1 MLWKGALIPGPLYH
15 EGLSWLAPT
24 TANWLSIAVLGLIW
38 GGTFAVV
45 SIALEGYGPITVAA
59 ARTGLGAV
67 ALVALVVAFG
77 RPWPRWDATLIGYLI
92 PTGILSSALPFFLL
106 SWGQQH
112 VPSAFAGLSMAAL
125 PLFVLPLAHFFADE
139 PLNFRKSFGFLV
151 GFAGAAILIGPGVL
165 AVSKGDLEPLA
176 RLACLG
182 AVLSY
187 ACSSILT
194 RRCPPID
201 AMVLSAL
208 GLIVGAC
215 VLVPVMLMI
224 DGLPRWEASRPG
236 LAIVILGLIPTGF
249 AALLR
254 VSVIRSAGAGFMT
267 LVNYQVPVW
276 SMIFGAW
283 VLSEALPG
291 RFFLALGLILTGLAI
306 SQWGALLRLFG
317 RG

>member
-1 MLWKGALIPGPLYH
+1 M
-15 EGLSWLAPT
+15 PT
-24 TANWLSIAVLGLIW
+24 PTPANWLSIAALGLIW

-45 SIALEGYGPITVAA
+45 SIALEGYGPVTVAA
-59 ARTGLGAV
+59 ARTSLGAV
-67 ALVALVVAFG
+67 ALVTLVAMFR
-77 RPWPRWDATLIGYLI
+77 RPWPRWDPRLIWYLI
-92 PTGILSSALPFFLL
+92 PIGILSSALPFFLL

-139 PLNFRKSFGFLV
+139 PINLQKSFGFLV
-151 GFAGAAILIGPGVL
+151 GFLGAAILIGPGIL
-165 AVSKGDLEPLA
+165 AVTGGDLEPLA

-182 AVLSY
+182 AVMSY
-187 ACSSILT
+187 ASSSILT

-208 GLIVGAC
+208 GLVVGAC
-215 VLVPVMLMI
+215 VLVPAMLMTE
-224 DGLPRWEASRPG
+224 GLPGWEGTRPG

-291 RFFLALGLILTGLAI
+291 RFFLALGLVLSGLAI
-306 SQWGALLRLFG
+306 SQWGALQRLFR